1 MSMKPYD
8 SKRTFRNTRGQCEMV
23 DRYINVERY
32 FEYLDNMESY
42 FADIHTDITKDVSIR
57 AQAREAQIQY
67 WMAGQILAEYL
78 KLGNMWEE

>member
-1 MSMKPYD
+1 
-8 SKRTFRNTRGQCEMV
+8 
-23 DRYINVERY
+23 
-32 FEYLDNMESY
+32 MESY

-57 AQAREAQIQY
+57 AQAREAQNQY